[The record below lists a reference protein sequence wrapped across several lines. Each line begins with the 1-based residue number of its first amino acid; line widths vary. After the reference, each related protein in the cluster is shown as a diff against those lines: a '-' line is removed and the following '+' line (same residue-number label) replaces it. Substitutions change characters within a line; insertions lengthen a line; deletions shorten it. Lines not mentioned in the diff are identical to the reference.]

1 MSMMMS
7 SRILDYLQQEHA
19 ICLTQ
24 QQRQAIETIDG
35 PVLLLAVPGAGKT
48 TVMTARIANMIF
60 CHGIS
65 PRQILTITFSKA
77 GSIDM
82 KRRYESLF
90 SSLGQ
95 EIPVFCTIHSFCYQV
110 VGTYCQ
116 VTGGTAPHL
125 IEAHERTIAL
135 REIFQRINGEFLS
148 EDLEEELTSNLSFI
162 KNTMLK
168 QEDVE
173 RTGEDA
179 PLETQ
184 IKHLWELYQAYSSF
198 KKENG
203 LMDFDDML
211 GYTLTIFKRYPQILA
226 EYQNRYPYVC
236 VDEAQDTSLLQ
247 HTIIRLLVKQS
258 QNLFLVGDE
267 DQSIYRFRGACPE
280 HLLEFSKH
288 YPQAKIL
295 KMEENFRSTA
305 EIVQRANQ
313 FIAWNKKRYPKQ
325 MFTHNEKGIPVE
337 LRRMHDFSEQY
348 RAAIDAYLN
357 EPGTTAII
365 YRNNLSAIPMTD
377 ILERNDVDF
386 YIKEHKAR
394 FKNNYVVA
402 DVLAFFSLSFD
413 KGDFQAF
420 SRIFYKN
427 ASALKRNML
436 YEISTAPLLEQESF
450 FDRMISL
457 CDENQN
463 TGRIR
468 YLSLMIEQLRAMT
481 PTKAMD
487 TILYQ
492 LGYLNYLEYT
502 SGTGYS
508 IQAQKLNILISL
520 ASRTKTVEEFL
531 NRIDEL
537 DEIVAQHAR
546 REDGRNA
553 RLTLTTVHSAK
564 GLEFDTV
571 VLLDCMD
578 DVFPAHSAVEK
589 WKIGMDDEMEE
600 EARLFYVGCT
610 RARKRL
616 ILPYANYSA
625 NNPVIPSR
633 FLSRLMEEK
642 PPKQENSSS
651 TPTGLRLYP
660 GLMIEHKNFGSGQV
674 VSVDRE
680 RGTFTA
686 FFGKK
691 GTRTLTMAILKSDT
705 VRAAKSK

>member
-1 MSMMMS
+1 
-7 SRILDYLQQEHA
+7 
-19 ICLTQ
+19 
-24 QQRQAIETIDG
+24 
-35 PVLLLAVPGAGKT
+35 
-48 TVMTARIANMIF
+48 
-60 CHGIS
+60 
-65 PRQILTITFSKA
+65 
-77 GSIDM
+77 
-82 KRRYESLF
+82 
-90 SSLGQ
+90 
-95 EIPVFCTIHSFCYQV
+95 
-110 VGTYCQ
+110 
-116 VTGGTAPHL
+116 
-125 IEAHERTIAL
+125 
-135 REIFQRINGEFLS
+135 
-148 EDLEEELTSNLSFI
+148 
-162 KNTMLK
+162 
-168 QEDVE
+168 
-173 RTGEDA
+173 
-179 PLETQ
+179 
-184 IKHLWELYQAYSSF
+184 
-198 KKENG
+198 
-203 LMDFDDML
+203 
-211 GYTLTIFKRYPQILA
+211 
-226 EYQNRYPYVC
+226 
-236 VDEAQDTSLLQ
+236 
-247 HTIIRLLVKQS
+247 
-258 QNLFLVGDE
+258 
-267 DQSIYRFRGACPE
+267 
-280 HLLEFSKH
+280 
-288 YPQAKIL
+288 
-295 KMEENFRSTA
+295 MEENFRSTA

-365 YRNNLSAIPMTD
+365 YRNNLSAIPMVD

-413 KGDFQAF
+413 KSDFQAF
-420 SRIFYKN
+420 SRIFYKT

-589 WKIGMDDEMEE
+589 WKKIG
-600 EARLFYVGCT
+600 
-610 RARKRL
+610 RAH
-616 ILPYANYSA
+616 
-625 NNPVIPSR
+625 V
-633 FLSRLMEEK
+633 
-642 PPKQENSSS
+642 
-651 TPTGLRLYP
+651 
-660 GLMIEHKNFGSGQV
+660 
-674 VSVDRE
+674 
-680 RGTFTA
+680 
-686 FFGKK
+686 
-691 GTRTLTMAILKSDT
+691 
-705 VRAAKSK
+705 